1 MAAGII
7 KVSPEQLRATASEF
21 SSQGSAILSTTS
33 NMMQLVQ
40 GSSSAWTGEAA
51 TAYVAKFNQ
60 LQDDMER
67 AVRMVQEYSTDLQEM
82 AAVFQN
88 AETEN
93 ANLAESLSGDVLQ

>member
-7 KVSPEQLRATASEF
+7 KVAPEQLRATATEF
-21 SSQGSAILSTTS
+21 STQGSAILSTTS
-33 NMMQLVQ
+33 NMMQLIQ

-51 TAYVAKFNQ
+51 TAYVTKFNQ

-67 AVRMVQEYSTDLQEM
+67 AVRMVQEYSSDLQEM
-82 AAVFQN
+82 ATVYQN

-93 ANLAESLSGDVLQ
+93 ATAAEALAGDVLQ